1 MGCIPAKV
9 AGVERVVVATPRGEA
24 GPVSDVVLAA
34 ASIAGADEVYAM
46 GGAQAI
52 AALAI
57 GTETIAPV
65 DVIAGPGN
73 RYVQEAKRQLAGEV
87 GIDGIAGPSELMVIA
102 GDTADPE
109 WMGLDLCSQAEH
121 GSDGLLVAAA
131 VETVILDAIEESVER
146 IAADRGIAENAPLA
160 LVAVPETEAGVDLAN
175 AIAPEHLEIVT
186 EDAELLA
193 ERVTTAGCVFVGEL
207 GATAFG
213 DYAAGSNHVLPTG
226 GAGRFQGP
234 LGPERLQAPD
244 LDRRDHAGGGPG
256 ARTGGRYIGPRRG
269 LPAARRL
276 GGGAG
281 AKELEQNDAERRD
294 QSRDQGDQGRPAPG
308 PGRRRGHGRRPAS
321 ASSTTCSTC
330 SPATAGSACEIE
342 ASGDLET
349 GAHHTTEDVGICLGQ
364 AIDEALGDRAGIR
377 RYGSALVPMD
387 EALGEC
393 AIDIS
398 GRPYCAFDAEL
409 PDVTIAGL
417 RLGADRG
424 VLPRGLQQLE
434 DDPAPLGPL
443 RLERAPHDRGVVQ
456 GVRASAARGR
466 LDRPG
471 RERRALHQGHPD
483 RMTRIAILDYGM
495 GNLRSVEK
503 ALERVGA
510 EAEITADRERVSSR
524 RTA

>member
-1 MGCIPAKV
+1 MRIERFDWDGGNARDLATRIRALQPALGEVADPVREIVAAVRAGGDSALMEIESRFAAGVIDADSIRQPEGGMASALSRIEPELVEAMELAAANIRAVAEAQLAEPRVVELDQGQRVDLREVAVSSAGIYAPGGAAAYPSTVLMGCIPAKV

-52 AALAI
+52 AALAF

-102 GDTADPE
+102 GDTVNAE

-146 IAADRGIAENAPLA
+146 IAAAHGLAGDAALA

-175 AIAPEHLEIVT
+175 AVAPEHLEIVT

-234 LGPERLQAPD
+234 LGPGAF
-244 LDRRDHAGGGPG
+244 RR
-256 ARTGGRYIGPRRG
+256 RISTVEITQE
-269 LPAARRL
+269 AAR
-276 GGGAG
+276 
-281 AKELEQNDAERRD
+281 ELAPAVATLARSEGFPLHADSAE
-294 QSRDQGDQGRPAPG
+294 
-308 PGRRRGHGRRPAS
+308 
-321 ASSTTCSTC
+321 
-330 SPATAGSACEIE
+330 I
-342 ASGDLET
+342 
-349 GAHHTTEDVGICLGQ
+349 
-364 AIDEALGDRAGIR
+364 
-377 RYGSALVPMD
+377 
-387 EALGEC
+387 
-393 AIDIS
+393 
-398 GRPYCAFDAEL
+398 
-409 PDVTIAGL
+409 
-417 RLGADRG
+417 
-424 VLPRGLQQLE
+424 
-434 DDPAPLGPL
+434 
-443 RLERAPHDRGVVQ
+443 
-456 GVRASAARGR
+456 RGR
-466 LDRPG
+466 SAG
-471 RERRALHQGHPD
+471 
-483 RMTRIAILDYGM
+483 
-495 GNLRSVEK
+495 
-503 ALERVGA
+503 
-510 EAEITADRERVSSR
+510 EAEERPD
-524 RTA
+524 